1 MSVQTEPDHQDT
13 DTGSG
18 ERTATV
24 GYDECFDL
32 LSNHRR
38 RCTLHYL
45 HSNDGVATI
54 QELSE
59 QIAAW
64 ENGKPIE
71 EVSHRERKRVYT
83 SLQQVHLPRLDEAAV
98 VTFDHQHGVVE
109 VGPAA
114 ADLDI
119 YLEVVERRDVPW
131 SVFYLGLT
139 LLNLLVFSAS
149 VLGLSP
155 LVGVPGVGVA
165 VFVVTTYLVAALAH
179 VYVTRSEMRLGAG
192 EKPL

>member
-1 MSVQTEPDHQDT
+1 MSVQTEPDHRNT
-13 DTGSG
+13 NTGSEEG
-18 ERTATV
+18 TATV

-45 HSNDGVATI
+45 QNNDGVATI
-54 QELSE
+54 QKLSE

-64 ENGKPIE
+64 ENEKQIE

-83 SLQQVHLPRLDEAAV
+83 SLQQVHLPRMDEAAV
-98 VTFDHQHGVVE
+98 VTFDNQRGVVE
-109 VGPAA
+109 IGPAA

-119 YLEVVERRDVPW
+119 YLEVVEGRDIPW
-131 SVFYLGLT
+131 SSFYFGLT
-139 LLNLLVFSAS
+139 LLNLVVFGAS
-149 VLGLSP
+149 LLGLIP
-155 LVGVPGVGVA
+155 PIGPPGIGVA